1 MSTATTSS
9 KKRAV
14 KAGDVLLYYP
24 NLIGYLRILAMLGS
38 FYYANSDWRLFL
50 ALYLTAFGGDVVDGW
65 FARRFNQTSIF
76 GGVLDMVTDRV
87 STCGLLSFVGQRV
100 LVLSQGK
107 SSFEYTLVNLSSV
120 FLIALDIFSHWFH
133 VMSVSGHHK
142 SSESLKHRSS
152 LLQWYY
158 SIYPLFGYACV
169 GTELFFVLIYLLT
182 WDEPR
187 AWMAGRVPFMPPS
200 FAVQDWN
207 QLLVLLL
214 LPACIIKQAVNVVQL
229 TSAANALC
237 EVDAAEKNK

>member
-1 MSTATTSS
+1 M
-9 KKRAV
+9 
-14 KAGDVLLYYP
+14 
-24 NLIGYLRILAMLGS
+24 LAS
-38 FYYANSDWRLFL
+38 FYYANSDWRLFM

-87 STCGLLSFVGQRV
+87 STCGLLAFVGQRV
-100 LVLSQGK
+100 LVLSQGT

-142 SSESLKHRSS
+142 SSESLKHRSA

-187 AWMAGRVPFMPPS
+187 AWMEGRVPFLPPTV
-200 FAVQDWN
+200 AVLDWN

-229 TSAANALC
+229 ASATNALC
-237 EVDAAEKNK
+237 EADAAEKNR

>member
-1 MSTATTSS
+1 MAPRRAGTARA
-9 KKRAV
+9 KRAV
-14 KAGDVLLYYP
+14 SASDVLLYYP
-24 NLIGYLRILAMLGS
+24 NLIGYLRIIAMLAS

-87 STCGLLSFVGQRV
+87 STCGLLSFVGQREH
-100 LVLSQGK
+100 LLDRM
-107 SSFEYTLVNLSSV
+107 SV

-142 SSESLKHRSS
+142 SSESLKHRSA

-187 AWMAGRVPFMPPS
+187 AWMEGRVPYLPS
-200 FAVQDWN
+200 TVAVLDWK
-207 QLLVLLL
+207 QLLFLLL
-214 LPACIIKQAVNVVQL
+214 LPAFIIKQAVNVVQL
-229 TSAANALC
+229 ASAANALC
-237 EVDAAEKNK
+237 EADAAEKNR